1 LFNELDSIVLDRID
15 STSLSSRALRSMI
28 LPSVFFSYCHADEE
42 LRDQL
47 EKQLAM
53 LKHQGII
60 ETWHDRRIV
69 AGQEIDKTI
78 DGHINSDDIILLLVS
93 PDFLASPYCYERE
106 MTRALE
112 RHDSGDATVIPVIL
126 RACEWHH
133 APFGKLMATPT
144 DGKPVKQWADLDEA
158 FLQVAKAVRAAATK
172 RARESDM
179 TEKPRASASTAP
191 LLDRATVPT
200 EVGDGNPEA
209 LSGPRSSNLRLA
221 KAFTQRDKDRFK
233 GETFEYIAKHFE
245 NSLSELQARNPGYE
259 GTFRRVD
266 ANRFFATIYEDG
278 HDVAR
283 ATIYMG
289 GMLGGIHYLQGETL
303 DSNSY
308 NEALTVSHDDQS
320 LFLTSM
326 GMSAFGSN
334 RDQKLTQEGA
344 AELLWEQLIGP
355 LQSSNNHPR
364 RR

>member
-1 LFNELDSIVLDRID
+1 
-15 STSLSSRALRSMI
+15 M
-28 LPSVFFSYCHADEE
+28 PSVFFSYCHADEE

-69 AGQEIDKTI
+69 AGQDIDKTI
-78 DGHINSDDIILLLVS
+78 DEHINSDDIILLLVS
-93 PDFLASPYCYERE
+93 PDFLASPYCYDRE
-106 MTRALE
+106 MKRALE
-112 RHDSGDATVIPVIL
+112 RHDSGEASVIPVIL

-144 DGKPVKQWADLDEA
+144 DGKPVKQWADLDDA
-158 FLQVAKAVRAAATK
+158 FLQVAKAVRAAAAEH
-172 RARESDM
+172 ARRTGVTQADRV
-179 TEKPRASASTAP
+179 PASSSPP
-191 LLDRATVPT
+191 LGRPSMPNEAADRA
-200 EVGDGNPEA
+200 PEA
-209 LSGPRSSNLRLA
+209 TSGPRSSNLRLA

-233 GETFEYIAKHFE
+233 AETFEYIARHFE
-245 NSLSELQARNPGYE
+245 NSLSELRLRNPGYE

-283 ATIYMG
+283 ATVYLG
-289 GMLGGIHYLQGETL
+289 GMLGGIHYMQGETL

-308 NEALTVSHDDQS
+308 NAALTIGHDDQS

-326 GMSAFGSN
+326 GMSAFGSS

-355 LQSSNNHPR
+355 LQSYTSHPR

>member
-1 LFNELDSIVLDRID
+1 
-15 STSLSSRALRSMI
+15 MI

-78 DGHINSDDIILLLVS
+78 DGHINSDDIILLLIS
-93 PDFLASPYCYERE
+93 PDFLASSYCYDRE

-144 DGKPVKQWADLDEA
+144 DGKPVKQWADLDDA
-158 FLQVAKAVRAAATK
+158 FLQVAKAVRSAATEHAR
-172 RARESDM
+172 RAGVTKELQ
-179 TEKPRASASTAP
+179 AP
-191 LLDRATVPT
+191 PSSRPMLDRATVPT
-200 EVGDGNPEA
+200 EGVDRTPA
-209 LSGPRSSNLRLA
+209 VVSGPRSSNLRLA

-233 GETFEYIAKHFE
+233 TETFEYIAKHFE
-245 NSLSELQARNPGYE
+245 NSLNELQARNPGYE

-266 ANRFFATIYEDG
+266 ANRFFTTIYEDG

-283 ATIYMG
+283 ATIYLG
-289 GMLGGIHYLQGETL
+289 GMLGGIHYMQGETL

-308 NEALTVSHDDQS
+308 NEALSVGHDDQS
-320 LFLTSM
+320 LFFTSM

-334 RDQKLTQEGA
+334 RGQKLTQEGA

-355 LQSSNNHPR
+355 LQSPTNHPR